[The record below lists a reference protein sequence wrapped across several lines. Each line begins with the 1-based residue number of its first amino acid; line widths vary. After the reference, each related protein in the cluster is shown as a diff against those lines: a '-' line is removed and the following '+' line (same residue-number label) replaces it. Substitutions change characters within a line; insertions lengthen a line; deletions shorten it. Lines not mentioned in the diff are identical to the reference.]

1 MNACFAHRGTRPSAA
16 CFLRF
21 FIIGFTFAG
30 LTLPTATAT
39 ESGASV
45 YPAGVETVMP
55 GMAPAPG
62 GTLLLEF
69 SDFYQANGL
78 VNSQGHSE
86 IPDFHLRVVAV
97 AVKVVH
103 NWGLHLLGGTL
114 VSYAALPYLYEH
126 LDAPFG
132 VGAKTGFANPDIQ
145 PVAIA

>member
-1 MNACFAHRGTRPSAA
+1 MNLRFANLGATPLRA
-16 CFLRF
+16 CFLRLF
-21 FIIGFTFAG
+21 TIGFTCAG
-30 LTLPTATAT
+30 LMVSTAMAT
-39 ESGASV
+39 ELGASV